1 MPAKTVTPAPLD
13 LAALPA
19 DALLTE
25 TETAGAI
32 RIAKN
37 TLANWRSLTRHHKRQ
52 QGPKFIRLAGSMIRY
67 RVGDVR
73 AFIAGDSGED
83 EAA

>member
-1 MPAKTVTPAPLD
+1 MPDNTEPLAAID

-25 TETAGAI
+25 TEVGGAI
-32 RIAKN
+32 RAGRN
-37 TLANWRSLTRHHKRQ
+37 TLANWRTATRHGKPT
-52 QGPKFIRLAGSMIRY
+52 GPKFIKLAGSMVRY

-73 AFIAGDSGED
+73 AFIAEGVD
-83 EAA
+83 AA